1 MMAVQI
7 HAPTGI
13 EAIRVVQV
21 PDPVPARDG
30 VLVAVEAAT
39 INPVDLLVVSG
50 GAIDR
55 MPAGRPWTPGWD
67 LAGIVTAVGDDVDP
81 ALEGQ
86 RVLGFSQWFRSGQG
100 TQASRV
106 ALPADAIALS
116 SGAHEPAELTTF
128 GLNGLTA
135 LQALDAA
142 DLPSGSALLVTGATG
157 AVGAFVTQLAEHR
170 GIEVVTVG
178 RATDHAAFRAIR
190 ADAVVNCAPVNQTVL
205 DGVRDG
211 GTAISVTRPFT
222 AVRGIRSERIG
233 VRHDPSGLRA
243 VTGLAELGILRSHV
257 RRTFPA
263 RQAADAYRDLQ
274 QSASRGRVVLTF

>member
-116 SGAHEPAELTTF
+116 SGAHEPA
-128 GLNGLTA
+128 
-135 LQALDAA
+135 
-142 DLPSGSALLVTGATG
+142 
-157 AVGAFVTQLAEHR
+157 
-170 GIEVVTVG
+170 
-178 RATDHAAFRAIR
+178 
-190 ADAVVNCAPVNQTVL
+190 
-205 DGVRDG
+205 
-211 GTAISVTRPFT
+211 
-222 AVRGIRSERIG
+222 
-233 VRHDPSGLRA
+233 
-243 VTGLAELGILRSHV
+243 
-257 RRTFPA
+257 
-263 RQAADAYRDLQ
+263 
-274 QSASRGRVVLTF
+274 